1 MACKCELVPGI
12 QLKEGRAQMILTHRF
27 PVCAT
32 ETPGNKYEG
41 GENMNYTV
49 PISRVIRTSKQLKT
63 VCKLSE
69 QQRQI
74 RDYCRT
80 HLVTI
85 KLDKVTKKPYAVVTE
100 KTDV

>member
-1 MACKCELVPGI
+1 M
-12 QLKEGRAQMILTHRF
+12 
-27 PVCAT
+27 CAT

-41 GENMNYTV
+41 GDNMNYTV

-80 HLVTI
+80 HDL
-85 KLDKVTKKPYAVVTE
+85 VVT
-100 KTDV
+100 TDPHTGEPCLIVKEREDSLTEAMDQPVDIE